1 MIFEQ
6 LAIVVYGVIAMI
18 AALVLS
24 SQTGS
29 PLATAL
35 VFVAAGLT
43 YIFQYI
49 QATINPNAPVLGW
62 LFGFV
67 VGALLLSILT
77 SLWSAWP
84 NVL

>member
-6 LAIVVYGVIAMI
+6 LAILVYGVLAMI

-43 YIFQYI
+43 YVFQYI
-49 QATINPNAPVLGW
+49 QATINPDAPILGK
-62 LFGFV
+62 LHIAI
-67 VGALLLSILT
+67 VGALLLSVLL
-77 SLWSAWP
+77 SLWSVAP
-84 NVL
+84 DVF

>member
-6 LAIVVYGVIAMI
+6 LAIVVYGVLAMI

-29 PLATAL
+29 PFATAL

-43 YIFQYI
+43 YIFQVI
-49 QATINPNAPVLGW
+49 QADGAPDRVKNW
-62 LFGFV
+62 LWLAV
-67 VGALLLSILT
+67 VVALLLSILT

>member
-35 VFVAAGLT
+35 VFAAAGLT
-43 YIFQYI
+43 YLFQYV
-49 QATINPNAPVLGW
+49 QAVINPDAPMLKW
-62 LFGFV
+62 LFGIV
-67 VGALLLSILT
+67 VGALLLSVAT
-77 SLWSAWP
+77 SLLTWYA
-84 NVL
+84 